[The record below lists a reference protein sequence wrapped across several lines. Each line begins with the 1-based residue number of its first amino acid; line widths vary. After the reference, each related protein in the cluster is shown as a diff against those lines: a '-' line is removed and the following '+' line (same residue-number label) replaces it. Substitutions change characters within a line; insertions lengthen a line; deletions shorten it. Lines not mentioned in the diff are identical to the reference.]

1 MADPNDGWDEEEE
14 WEDEEETADDSGN
27 EHWSEDDDEYSER
40 QRRVAQ
46 RTESASSARPE
57 SREERYARRNEVQE
71 SPASSSAASSS
82 SSSSS
87 STPSSGLSALE
98 RMRLATEERERGRA
112 AAISERERGP
122 EPHVDAPNPF
132 MTKFEAVEKAKRNAP
147 GLKLTSPQIFEGRK
161 FYNKLK
167 KITDKYNN
175 PHVVFEM
182 ETFAND
188 YKILSLA
195 IDYLNEAMEVNP
207 NKSSKEKIAYSQ
219 MAEDI
224 FRLRKER
231 RSLSDYLEREE
242 RDNSKR
248 WSKPFVSVP
257 IQLPNIKTDCRGE
270 TNSLRGEPL
279 IQGRCVR
286 LSDGMC
292 YNFDDII
299 AYYKASPDKLNLKSP
314 FTRGAFTKKD
324 IDMILTLIQQG
335 HTGGKRTR
343 RNKTKKMRKTRVR

>member
-1 MADPNDGWDEEEE
+1 MADPNDGWDEEEY
-14 WEDEEETADDSGN
+14 EDEG
-27 EHWSEDDDEYSER
+27 

-46 RTESASSARPE
+46 RHTLESS
-57 SREERYARRNEVQE
+57 
-71 SPASSSAASSS
+71 ASSSAASSS

-87 STPSSGLSALE
+87 STPSSGLSAIE
-98 RMRLATEERERGRA
+98 RMRLATEARERGRA
-112 AAISERERGP
+112 EAIERERGP
-122 EPHVDAPNPF
+122 EPDVDAPNPF

-219 MAEDI
+219 MAEDL

-231 RSLSDYLEREE
+231 QALSYYLERDE
-242 RDNSKR
+242 RDNRKR

-314 FTRGAFTKKD
+314 FTRGAFTKND